1 MYYISS
7 RQFTPSY
14 SPVARAL
21 REFPSSVTLV
31 GNSFEGDA
39 RASIVLRVATVDDR
53 ASRSIGV
60 LENKM
65 PLSVLLV
72 HAAEVEG
79 QERVDEVVGREHLEI
94 RQGPFGD
101 VRAMRNGVGEQAGGG
116 DVD

>member
-1 MYYISS
+1 
-7 RQFTPSY
+7 
-14 SPVARAL
+14 
-21 REFPSSVTLV
+21 
-31 GNSFEGDA
+31 
-39 RASIVLRVATVDDR
+39 
-53 ASRSIGV
+53 
-60 LENKM
+60 M

-79 QERVDEVVGREHLEI
+79 QERVDEVAGREHLEI

>member
-1 MYYISS
+1 MQCNQFHPCSPSS
-7 RQFTPSY
+7 
-14 SPVARAL
+14 VARAL

-31 GNSFEGDA
+31 GNSFERDT

-65 PLSVLLV
+65 PLSILLV

-79 QERVDEVVGREHLEI
+79 QERVDKVVGREHLEI
-94 RQGPFGD
+94 RQGTLGN
-101 VRAMRNGVGEQAGGG
+101 VCAMRNGVGEQAGGG
-116 DVD
+116 NVD